1 MKLHHL
7 TTMTVGALAALTL
20 AACGDNEVETTEPM
34 PAETGAMGAMTPA
47 DPMTPTDPAM
57 TDPTMTNPAAPAD
70 GMTPPP
76 VNDPA
81 AMDPAATS
89 PATDT
94 PPAP

>member
-1 MKLHHL
+1 MKRRNL
-7 TTMTVGALAALTL
+7 TTLSIGALAAVTL

-47 DPMTPTDPAM
+47 DPMAPTGPAM
-57 TDPTMTNPAAPAD
+57 PAD

-89 PATDT
+89 PATET

>member
-1 MKLHHL
+1 VKRRNL
-7 TTMTVGALAALTL
+7 TTLSIGALAAVTL

-47 DPMTPTDPAM
+47 DPMAPTGPAMADPAM
-57 TDPTMTNPAAPAD
+57 PAD

-89 PATDT
+89 PATET

>member
-1 MKLHHL
+1 MKLRNL
-7 TTMTVGALAALTL
+7 TTLSIGALAAITL

-34 PAETGAMGAMTPA
+34 PAETNSMGAMAPA

-57 TDPTMTNPAAPAD
+57 AAPAMTDPAMPAD

-81 AMDPAATS
+81 AMDPADTS
-89 PATDT
+89 PAT
-94 PPAP
+94 

>member
-1 MKLHHL
+1 MKLRNL
-7 TTMTVGALAALTL
+7 TTLTVGALAAVTL
-20 AACGDNEVETTEPM
+20 AACSDNDVETTEPM
-34 PAETGAMGAMTPA
+34 PAETGAMGTTAPA

-57 TDPTMTNPAAPAD
+57 TNPAMPAD

-89 PATDT
+89 PATET

>member
-1 MKLHHL
+1 MKLRHL
-7 TTMTVGALAALTL
+7 TTIAAGALAAVTL
-20 AACGDNEVETTEPM
+20 AACSDNEPVAEAPEPM
-34 PAETGAMGAMTPA
+34 PAQTDSMGAMTPA
-47 DPMTPTDPAM
+47 DPMAPGAMDPAM
-57 TDPTMTNPAAPAD
+57 PAD

-89 PATDT
+89 PATTT

>member
-1 MKLHHL
+1 VKLRNL
-7 TTMTVGALAALTL
+7 TTLTIGALAALSL

-34 PAETGAMGAMTPA
+34 PAETNSMGAMTPA

-57 TDPTMTNPAAPAD
+57 TDPAMPAD

-89 PATDT
+89 PATDA

>member
-1 MKLHHL
+1 MKRRNL
-7 TTMTVGALAALTL
+7 TTLSIGALAAVTL

-47 DPMTPTDPAM
+47 DPMVPTGPAMADPAM
-57 TDPTMTNPAAPAD
+57 PAN

-89 PATDT
+89 PATEP